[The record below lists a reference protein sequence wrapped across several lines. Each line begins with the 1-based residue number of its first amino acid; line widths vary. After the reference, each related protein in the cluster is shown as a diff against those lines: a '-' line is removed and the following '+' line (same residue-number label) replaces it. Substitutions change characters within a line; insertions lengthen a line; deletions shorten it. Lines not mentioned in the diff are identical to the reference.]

1 MFLKIGFTQFV
12 NIGYQTYFRNDF
24 FLIVE
29 AFVKSTFR
37 NNMLEEGN
45 YKKKECQ
52 SKSVCQ
58 SFLKAFLKDRFFIL
72 SKCCQVRDRHVSKKR
87 ILDLSFYIHFFNWVS
102 QYARLNS
109 H

>member
-29 AFVKSTFR
+29 AFVKSTIR

-45 YKKKECQ
+45 YKKKDLYFVFYWYV
-52 SKSVCQ
+52 S
-58 SFLKAFLKDRFFIL
+58 L
-72 SKCCQVRDRHVSKKR
+72 SWN
-87 ILDLSFYIHFFNWVS
+87 HF
-102 QYARLNS
+102 
-109 H
+109 